1 MSDHSDP
8 IMAMSEESQDAF
20 VAAMLQGWKKAMD
33 EADRLR
39 AEVERLRA
47 IEASARAYCDLTP
60 DRVDSVPWLFA
71 KLQAALAAEE
81 EA

>member
-20 VAAMLQGWKKAMD
+20 VAAMLHGWKKAMD

-47 IEASARAYCDLTP
+47 IETAARAYVDLTP
-60 DRVDSVPWLFA
+60 DRVDFVPLLFA
-71 KLQAALAAEE
+71 KLQAALAAKE